1 MIVFFDIFG
10 KMVWKDVCLFYA
22 EVGMSYIQNMYF
34 ISLSAG
40 QMSIR
45 IIFPDSVFKNPII
58 FIFYKYVLFMDKIVV
73 FLTLELSEL
82 IFHVNC
88 WNSSLS
94 AGIYKNSIISS
105 DSVFVNYMLMRDCQK
120 NDQNETY

>member
-1 MIVFFDIFG
+1 
-10 KMVWKDVCLFYA
+10 
-22 EVGMSYIQNMYF
+22 MSILCRSWNVAL
-34 ISLSAG
+34 SLSAG

-45 IIFPDSVFKNPII
+45 IIFPDSVFKNPIL

-88 WNSSLS
+88 WNSPHL
-94 AGIYKNSIISS
+94 
-105 DSVFVNYMLMRDCQK
+105 
-120 NDQNETY
+120 ETFKLRK